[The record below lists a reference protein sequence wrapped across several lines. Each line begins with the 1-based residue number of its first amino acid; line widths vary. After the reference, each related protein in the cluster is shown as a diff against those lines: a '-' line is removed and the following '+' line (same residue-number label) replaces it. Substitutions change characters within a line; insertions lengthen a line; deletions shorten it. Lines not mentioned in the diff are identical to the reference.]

1 MPVRCVSCPCVC
13 ARGTRAAAEPAPTEV
28 RLLTACICLA
38 AFSEDAYVAD
48 WRFNASLLVQRI
60 DAGEGVK
67 IPGGPI
73 SFGCWNFEQTD
84 PVSVCLD
91 GLLMSR
97 LLPSSQP
104 PSLPH
109 SLSHVVAG

>member
-1 MPVRCVSCPCVC
+1 M
-13 ARGTRAAAEPAPTEV
+13 
-28 RLLTACICLA
+28 RLRTAYICLA
-38 AFSEDAYVAD
+38 VFSEDAYVAD

-60 DAGEGVK
+60 DAGEGAK

-97 LLPSSQP
+97 LLPRSQPATLP
-104 PSLPH
+104 PSLPVPRGRGAAAALFRA
-109 SLSHVVAG
+109 SETCATLACSPP